1 MKKIFFALVAI
12 LGLWSCVQE
21 ELPVVNGNN
30 PVVGEGEVLVEGSIY
45 LPAMQDATRTFTT
58 EAISC
63 LHVLVFDENGYLIQ
77 VEPAKGTFGV
87 EMGPAYNFTVAL
99 GQSGYKRTIHLVAN
113 SDIIIGENGAMLN
126 DDGSTKY
133 QKGEQMR
140 HVLNQLYTT
149 GGKQVFWGEVILPN
163 GITGTES
170 GDTYTP
176 SEELQA
182 ALTKVPMVRNYTR
195 VRLTNNAGNFQDAE
209 LVMMN
214 ILDRGSVVPLI
225 RDGVYAQFST
235 RNGTDNTEKQYSDII
250 AQDYYGYE
258 LESAQLTNT
267 DASSDNNLTGWIK
280 ASTAESPKWFS
291 FYERYQQSGPNPV
304 ATPAFAI
311 IRGHYVGADNNPDS
325 EYTYYKVDLCY
336 TDTASKKQILFNLLR
351 NMQYNVIINAVSG
364 RGYNSAQEAA
374 ANVATN
380 NLSAA
385 VETSNF
391 NNISDGVRRLSV
403 EYTEKVLTEGGV
415 DYTLKYKYET
425 NIAATGGAVN
435 NSLVSFSG
443 IYVDDNPD
451 KGTVG
456 PVITNPRWADD
467 SEGWRIF
474 TFTAAAVAGTKIQDI
489 VLSAGTTD
497 SGFLTRDVRYILGNP
512 YTMTLDVP
520 TKIANGLGIPLL
532 ESTITLPEGLPKS
545 LFPLD
550 IYIISENNSLTSS
563 LPVITGLNSDG
574 APDPNGKYFGYVLT
588 VEADNY
594 FIYNDKG
601 EVTGYNCTVPV
612 DLKTNKV
619 DAANPSGQDKPG
631 TVVTA
636 YNPYFYPAKDSFW
649 VMNPYGL
656 TLTLAPGFDES
667 TAVTAFTINSNNLKI
682 DDADWSLDPNNPT
695 AKYFDFKFSF
705 SNDNVELK
713 DAKVANATTGND
725 LLQVVDGNTLRIYK
739 NLYDGA
745 SDATTDDIRNY
756 TLTFTDNSNAMIGT
770 TITVSNDLFGT
781 ASATIERYAVSWSI
795 VGNNNN
801 NNQRVMESGSPYR
814 LRIVLPAGISDAVIN
829 TLKIK
834 ATTTVTT
841 LSLNGQSI
849 ANNSTG
855 TINITSSMYNSSTGY
870 IYVPITATTAA
881 DDGTRSFTLTLE
893 GGVMFELP
901 GTMTRT
907 YSDAS
912 IFDWTS
918 GYK

>member
-113 SDIIIGENGAMLN
+113 SDIIIGENGAML
-126 DDGSTKY
+126 DSDGSTKY

-149 GGKQVFWGEVILPN
+149 GGNQVFWGEVILPN
-163 GITGTES
+163 GITGTKS

-176 SEELQA
+176 SAELQA

-195 VRLTNNAGNFQDAE
+195 VRLTNKAGNFSDAE

-235 RNGTDNTEKQYSDII
+235 RNGTDNTEKLYKDII

-267 DASSDNNLTGWIK
+267 DASSDNNLTGWIE

-311 IRGHYVGADNNPDS
+311 IRGHYAGDNS
-325 EYTYYKVDLCY
+325 AYTYYKVDLCY
-336 TDTASKKQILFNLLR
+336 TDTASNKQILFNLLR
-351 NMQYNVIINAVSG
+351 NMQYNVIINSVTG
-364 RGYNSAQEAA
+364 RGYSSAQEAA

-385 VETSNF
+385 VETSSF
-391 NNISDGVRRLSV
+391 NNISDGFRRLSV
-403 EYTEKVLTEGGV
+403 EYVEKVLTEGGV

-425 NIAATGGAVN
+425 DITATGGAVN

-443 IYVDDNPD
+443 IYVGDNPD

-456 PVITNPRWADD
+456 PVITNPRWATSDD
-467 SEGWRIF
+467 SEGWRTF
-474 TFTAAAVAGTKIQDI
+474 TFTAAAIAGTKIQDI
-489 VLSAGTTD
+489 VISAGTTT

-520 TKIANGLGIPLL
+520 TKIANGLGMPL

-636 YNPYFYPAKDSFW
+636 YNPYFYPATDEFW

-667 TAVTAFTINSNNLKI
+667 TAVTTFTINSNNLKI
-682 DDADWSLDPNNPT
+682 DDVDWSVDPNYPN

-725 LLQVVDGNTLRIYK
+725 LLQVIGGNTLRIYK

-770 TITVSNDLFGT
+770 TITVSNNLFGT
-781 ASATIERYAVSWSI
+781 ASATVQKPKVSWSI
-795 VGNNNN
+795 GDVSRYSGDITFTLADATSFPVRVTITATEVTNTTLTIDGEPISTNGTYTIDLERNGNTTVNIRAN
-801 NNQRVMESGSPYR
+801 
-814 LRIVLPAGISDAVIN
+814 
-829 TLKIK
+829 
-834 ATTTVTT
+834 TTTNSGTRRFT
-841 LSLNGQSI
+841 LSL
-849 ANNSTG
+849 TG
-855 TINITSSMYNSSTGY
+855 DNVDISSATITKNYQWNVI
-870 IYVPITATTAA
+870 
-881 DDGTRSFTLTLE
+881 
-893 GGVMFELP
+893 
-901 GTMTRT
+901 
-907 YSDAS
+907 
-912 IFDWTS
+912 S
-918 GYK
+918 GSYQ

>member
-12 LGLWSCVQE
+12 FGLWSCVQE

-87 EMGPAYNFTVAL
+87 EMGPAYDFTVAL

-126 DDGSTKY
+126 SDGSTKY

-149 GGKQVFWGEVILPN
+149 GGEQVFWGEVILPE
-163 GITGTES
+163 GITGTKS

-176 SEELQA
+176 SVELQA

-195 VRLTNNAGNFQDAE
+195 VRLTNKAGNFQGAE

-235 RNGTDNTEKQYSDII
+235 RNGTDNAEKLYKDII

-267 DASSDNNLTGWIK
+267 DASSDSNLKGWIE
-280 ASTAESPKWFS
+280 ASTAENPVWFS

-311 IRGHYVGADNNPDS
+311 IRGHYVGENNTADS

-336 TDTASKKQILFNLLR
+336 TDTASNKQILFNLLR
-351 NMQYNVIINAVSG
+351 NMQYNVIINSVSG
-364 RGYNSAQEAA
+364 RGYSSAQEAA

-380 NLSAA
+380 NISAA
-385 VETSNF
+385 VETSSF

-403 EYTEKVLTEGGV
+403 EYVEKVLTEGGV

-425 NIAATGGAVN
+425 SIADTGGAVD

-443 IYVDDNPD
+443 IYVGDNSD

-456 PVITNPRWADD
+456 PVITNPRWATSDD
-467 SEGWRIF
+467 SEGWRTF
-474 TFTAAAVAGTKIQDI
+474 TFTAAAIAGTKIQDI
-489 VLSAGTTD
+489 VISAGTTT

-512 YTMTLDVP
+512 YTMTLDVR
-520 TKIANGLGIPLL
+520 TKIANGLGMPL
-532 ESTITLPEGLPKS
+532 ESSITLPEGLPKS

-601 EVTGYNCTVPV
+601 EVVNYNLNVPV

-619 DAANPSGQDKPG
+619 DAANPFGQDKPG

-636 YNPYFYPAKDSFW
+636 YNPYFYPARDSFW

-656 TLTLAPGFDES
+656 TLTLTPSFTES

-682 DDADWSLDPNNPT
+682 DDTDWSADPNNPN

-705 SNDNVELK
+705 SNNNVALTGATYSGITDELK
-713 DAKVANATTGND
+713 PF
-725 LLQVVDGNTLRIYK
+725 LQVVDGNTLRIYK

-781 ASATIERYAVSWSI
+781 ASAVVKKFEISWDIRYYNYPDWTTTDLS
-795 VGNNNN
+795 
-801 NNQRVMESGSPYR
+801 SGQNYW
-814 LRIVLPAGISDAVIN
+814 LRIKLPAGISAEQLS

-834 ATTTVTT
+834 VA
-841 LSLNGQSI
+841 SQ
-849 ANNSTG
+849 NSTVKLNDNTYANG
-855 TINITSSMYNSSTGY
+855 SEFTI
-870 IYVPITATTAA
+870 P
-881 DDGTRSFTLTLE
+881 
-893 GGVMFELP
+893 
-901 GTMTRT
+901 
-907 YSDAS
+907 
-912 IFDWTS
+912 TS
-918 GYK
+918 GYNSASGSDIDITLNVTAGSGTRTFSLTLTGAEAFDMPTAISKTYTSGFMGGGSYQ